1 MKDDNRRTFLQ
12 TATAAVLVRSA
23 FPVALSTAF
32 CLLGNIAYCLGR
44 ELRFDEKTER
54 FVGDEEANQM
64 LTRKFRAP
72 TSGYRVIGG

>member
-23 FPVALSTAF
+23 FPVALSTVF

-54 FVGDEEANQM
+54 FVGDEEVNQM

-72 TSGYRVIGG
+72 YVVPEKV